1 MVLLPRAFG
10 RKRMISLATTASV
23 AATSFA
29 LAQDPTRTRH
39 VRDGA
44 QYAPDQQ
51 EHSHGQASPPANAA
65 ATQKMTADKAIKPIG
80 DIDRDFVEMMP
91 HQGAI
96 DMAKAKLNYDSN
108 EQFRRLAQRIA
119 ATQQPEITL
128 MRDAVS
134 DGKSSAEQLPEQ
146 SRAALR
152 TWVRLAAR
160 STMAE

>member
-1 MVLLPRAFG
+1 MVLLSRAFV

-29 LAQDPTRTRH
+29 LAQDPTRTHH

-44 QYAPDQQ
+44 QYAADQQ
-51 EHSHGQASPPANAA
+51 EHSHGQAIPSANATA
-65 ATQKMTADKAIKPIG
+65 MQKITPIG

-128 MRDAVS
+128 MQDAVS
-134 DGKSSAEQLPEQ
+134 DGKSSVAQLPEQ

-152 TWVRLAAR
+152 TWVRSAAR
-160 STMAE
+160 SSMAE

>member
-1 MVLLPRAFG
+1 MVLFSHAFI
-10 RKRMISLATTASV
+10 RKRVISLATSAPV

-29 LAQDPTRTRH
+29 LAQDPTRTHH

-44 QYAPDQQ
+44 QYADQL
-51 EHSHGQASPPANAA
+51 EHSHGQAIPSANAA
-65 ATQKMTADKAIKPIG
+65 AMREMTADMAIKPIG
-80 DIDRDFVEMMP
+80 DIYRDFVEMMP

-96 DMAKAKLNYDSN
+96 DMAKAKLNYGSN

-128 MRDAVS
+128 MQDAVS
-134 DGKSSAEQLPEQ
+134 DGKSSVAQLPEQ
-146 SRAALR
+146 SRAVLR
-152 TWVRLAAR
+152 NRVRLAAR

>member
-1 MVLLPRAFG
+1 MVLLSRAFV

-29 LAQDPTRTRH
+29 LAQDPTRTHH

-44 QYAPDQQ
+44 QYAADQQ
-51 EHSHGQASPPANAA
+51 EHSHGQAIPAANAA
-65 ATQKMTADKAIKPIG
+65 AMQKMTADMAIKPIG

-96 DMAKAKLNYDSN
+96 DMAKAKLNYGSN
-108 EQFRRLAQRIA
+108 EQFRRLAQPIA

-128 MRDAVS
+128 MQDAVS
-134 DGKSSAEQLPEQ
+134 DGKSSVAQLPEQ

>member
-1 MVLLPRAFG
+1 VGL
-10 RKRMISLATTASV
+10 
-23 AATSFA
+23 FA
-29 LAQDPTRTRH
+29 LSALGILTVGWHPLVALRTRETGIGK
-39 VRDGA
+39 R
-44 QYAPDQQ
+44 
-51 EHSHGQASPPANAA
+51 E
-65 ATQKMTADKAIKPIG
+65 TDKAIKPIG

>member
-51 EHSHGQASPPANAA
+51 EHSHGQAIPPANAA

-108 EQFRRLAQRIA
+108 EQFRRL
-119 ATQQPEITL
+119 
-128 MRDAVS
+128 
-134 DGKSSAEQLPEQ
+134 
-146 SRAALR
+146 
-152 TWVRLAAR
+152 
-160 STMAE
+160 

>member
-1 MVLLPRAFG
+1 MVLLSRAFV
-10 RKRMISLATTASV
+10 RKRMISLATSASV

-29 LAQDPTRTRH
+29 LAQDPAKTRH
-39 VRDGA
+39 VRDGRE
-44 QYAPDQQ
+44 YAPDQQ
-51 EHSHGQASPPANAA
+51 AHSDALPLLSANAA
-65 ATQKMTADKAIKPIG
+65 AMQKMMADVAIKPIG

-96 DMAKAKLNYDSN
+96 DIAKAKLNYGSN

-128 MRDAVS
+128 MQDAVS
-134 DGKSSAEQLPEQ
+134 DGKSSVAQLPEQ

-152 TWVRLAAR
+152 TWIRLAAR
-160 STMAE
+160 STISE

>member
-1 MVLLPRAFG
+1 MVLLSRAFV

-29 LAQDPTRTRH
+29 LAQDPTRTHH

-44 QYAPDQQ
+44 QYAADQQ
-51 EHSHGQASPPANAA
+51 EHSHGQAIPSANATA
-65 ATQKMTADKAIKPIG
+65 MQKITPIG

-96 DMAKAKLNYDSN
+96 DMANAKLNHGSN

-128 MRDAVS
+128 MQDAVS
-134 DGKSSAEQLPEQ
+134 DGKSSVAQLPEQ

-152 TWVRLAAR
+152 TWVRSAAR
-160 STMAE
+160 SSMAE

>member
-1 MVLLPRAFG
+1 
-10 RKRMISLATTASV
+10 
-23 AATSFA
+23 
-29 LAQDPTRTRH
+29 
-39 VRDGA
+39 
-44 QYAPDQQ
+44 
-51 EHSHGQASPPANAA
+51 
-65 ATQKMTADKAIKPIG
+65 MTADKAIKPIG